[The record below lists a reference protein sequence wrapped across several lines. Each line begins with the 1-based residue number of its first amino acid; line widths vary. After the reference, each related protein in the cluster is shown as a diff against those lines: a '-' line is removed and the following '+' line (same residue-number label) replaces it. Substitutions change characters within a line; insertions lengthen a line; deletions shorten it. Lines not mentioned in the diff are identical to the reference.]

1 MRGNGRWKKN
11 KNIIGYGDQFL
22 GDLGLSDYL
31 ISDPT
36 RNGTWKI
43 GGAYHLPK
51 REYAHR
57 LDWSLESGSPL
68 FFPPLPLPR
77 YFGSF

>member
-1 MRGNGRWKKN
+1 MEDGKKKN
-11 KNIIGYGDQFL
+11 LIGYGDQFL

-68 FFPPLPLPR
+68 FSLPSLFPGILDP
-77 YFGSF
+77 FSI